1 MSERNSFAE
10 AVARTAAARPVAVT
24 VLAIAL
30 VVLGTVAWRD
40 LPLDLLPDVQSPT
53 VVVSVRSG
61 DRPPTEMERL
71 YGEQV
76 EQRLFTVAGIRSI
89 EQVARTGRLIARVT
103 FDWDADMDVAV
114 IDVQKAVSP
123 MAADVDVDEVLVR
136 RFDPRQEPVLVLGL
150 IAPEGRPD
158 LAELR
163 RAARRQLAP
172 AVEQL
177 DGVAQVRVI
186 GGRELEVQ
194 VTVDRYRLEAYGL
207 TVGQLAARLEAA
219 NVDLNAGTLEEGDQ
233 VLLVRGVSRYR
244 SVEDVREVVI
254 RSEIQDDRVVP
265 IRVRDVASV
274 QMAPRDID
282 HLVRVDGIEGVGL
295 EVYKEAGANTV
306 AVSESVQRSLD
317 GLASDLPGVEVRLVS
332 DAAAL
337 VSDAISDV
345 EDAAI
350 IGICLAIIVLAL
362 FLRSPGPTIVVAAA
376 VPVSLLTALLAMKLG
391 GLSLNLMTLAGLAL
405 GAGMLVDN
413 AIVVVESIF
422 RRRVEGDSP
431 AEAAARGTGL
441 VAGAITA
448 STLTTCVVFLPVLFV
463 QGLAARLVSGIAFT
477 VVVSLLASL
486 LVAVLVIPALSR
498 WFLPRGTAKALDPGR
513 TRLERFVA
521 TLLRRPLLPV
531 AVAAVA
537 VGLAVL
543 GLLHLGTELMPPADP
558 RELSVRLIGP
568 PGQRVEAT
576 AEMAAAV
583 ESIVTEAGGEWV
595 RAVMAEVGR
604 VPEDDRTIRE
614 EQSEENTARI
624 RLRLAAGGPG
634 ASAVVQAA
642 APAVARLDRVEAT
655 WELGGSALGAA
666 LGTGG
671 PPVVVEI
678 MGRSL
683 DDLREAA
690 AVVRRELA
698 GLEALWNV
706 RSSFEDGPPELRVH
720 LRRAMADGLG
730 VDLDQVAQVL
740 SAGLDGQRVT
750 TMSTGDEEYEVVV
763 HLEGV
768 QRGDLARLPLTTAA
782 GTKVEIGDVASFEQV
797 AGAREVFRRDQ
808 RRVARV
814 TARIVDGVEYPE
826 ALASVRRMVDV
837 MELAPGLRVQLMG
850 EEAERIRTLGELE
863 WAGLLALLLVLMVL
877 AGTFESLLH
886 PLTVLSAVPL
896 ALVGVAAALVPLGKP
911 VGVMAA
917 LGAIVLAGIAVN
929 DAILLV
935 ETARQLQRAG
945 MERAAALARAAAVRL
960 RPIMMT
966 TATTVLALAP
976 LALAHGEAAALRRP
990 LALVVIG
997 GILASTV
1004 GSLLVVPCL
1013 YALLDR
1019 LHSRSG

>member
-1 MSERNSFAE
+1 MSERSSLAE
-10 AVARTAAARPVAVT
+10 AVARTAVARPVAVT

-136 RFDPRQEPVLVLGL
+136 RFDPRQEPVVVFGL
-150 IAPEGRPD
+150 IAPDGRPD

-194 VTVDRYRLEAYGL
+194 VLVDRYRLEAYGL
-207 TVGQLAARLEAA
+207 TVSRLAARLEAA

-244 SVEDVREVVI
+244 SVDDVREVVL
-254 RSEIQDDRVVP
+254 RSELQGDRVVP
-265 IRVRDVASV
+265 IRVGDVATV
-274 QMAPRDID
+274 RMAPRDID
-282 HLVRVDGIEGVGL
+282 HLVRADGIEGVGL

-306 AVSESVQRSLD
+306 AVSATVRKALD
-317 GLASDLPGVEVRLVS
+317 GLEADLPGVEVRLVS
-332 DAAAL
+332 DSAAL

-345 EDAAI
+345 EEAAI
-350 IGICLAIIVLAL
+350 IGICLAILVLAL

-376 VPVSLLTALLAMKLG
+376 VPVSLLTALLAMKLA

-498 WFLPRGTAKALDPGR
+498 WFLPRGEARALDPGR
-513 TRLERFVA
+513 TRLEGLVA
-521 TLLRRPLLPV
+521 ALLRRPLLTV

-537 VGLAVL
+537 VGVSLTALAR
-543 GLLHLGTELMPPADP
+543 LGTELMPPADP
-558 RELSVRLIGP
+558 RELSVRLVGP

-583 ESIVTEAGGEWV
+583 ESIVTEAGGPWV
-595 RAVMAEVGR
+595 RAVLAEVGR

-624 RLRLAAGGPG
+624 RVRLAAGGPG
-634 ASAVVQAA
+634 ASAVVRAA
-642 APAVARLDRVEAT
+642 APAVSELDRVEAT
-655 WELGGSALGAA
+655 WELGGSALSGA

-671 PPVVVEI
+671 PPVVVEL

-683 DDLREAA
+683 DDLRDA
-690 AVVRRELA
+690 AVVVRGRLTA
-698 GLEALWNV
+698 LEQLWNV
-706 RSSFEDGPPELRVH
+706 RSSFEDGPPELRVQ
-720 LRRAMADGLG
+720 LRRAVADGLG

-740 SAGLDGQRVT
+740 AAALDGQRVT

-763 HLEGV
+763 QLEGV
-768 QRGDLARLPLTTAA
+768 SRSDLARLPLTTAS
-782 GTKVEIGDVASFEQV
+782 GTKIEVGDVASLQLE

-808 RRVARV
+808 RRVAQV
-814 TARIVDGVEYPE
+814 TAHIADGVEYPE
-826 ALASVRRMVDV
+826 ALAAVRRVVEEAD
-837 MELAPGLRVQLMG
+837 LAPGLRAELRG
-850 EEAERIRTLGELE
+850 DEAERIRTLGELE
-863 WAGLLALLLVLMVL
+863 WAGALALLLVLMVL
-877 AGTFESLLH
+877 AGTFESLVH

-896 ALVGVAAALVPLGKP
+896 ALVGVAVALVPLGKP

-935 ETARQLQRAG
+935 ETARQLQRSG
-945 MERAAALARAAAVRL
+945 MERAAALARAAAVRW
-960 RPIMMT
+960 RPILMT
-966 TATTVLALAP
+966 TATTVLALVP
-976 LALAHGEAAALRRP
+976 LAAAHGEAAALRRP

-997 GILASTV
+997 GIVASTV

-1013 YALLDR
+1013 YSVLDR